1 MGKTRS
7 IVSFISAKGGSGKTV
22 TASSVGRFLA
32 RLGYR
37 TLLVDTDAAT
47 NGLTLL
53 FLPTVVRAKSSRASL
68 DMGVFDAIGA
78 TKPRAISIEE
88 NLDLLPAT
96 YTMAQTEDVSVEQ
109 FEDTLRSAVL
119 DRDDYDFILLD
130 AQAGSDAYAQ
140 VSASIA
146 DQVIIVTEFDPI
158 SFQGVDRL
166 KILFSNVLRSSNT
179 WILYNKNLPEF
190 ATAIGEGLIIARV
203 LPPIPWD
210 VDVVRSFA
218 QRKLA
223 IDMNDP
229 NTYTYAIAQIISRL
243 FDDEVEFAVTKWMS
257 STEQAKMRPIV
268 SRIATL
274 EAELEK
280 LEKEKI
286 AVELQVRARTPLAW
300 INRIAFPAGSLLAL
314 LLSFG
319 ALVELNIPRFAL
331 FIAMGG
337 LAAFVLFDSIR
348 SIWFRGD
355 EQALLEQVR
364 SISRRM
370 DDIDDERKKLKVT
383 ADAVAALGRRQVN
396 AN

>member
-179 WILYNKNLPEF
+179 WILYNKILPEF

-243 FDDEVEFAVTKWMS
+243 FDDEVESAVTKWMS

-370 DDIDDERKKLKVT
+370 DDIDDKRKKLKVT